1 MKYLLSLLLIV
12 FLYGCSSQAGNGA
25 VKTIG
30 KQVQKCCASFS
41 VDKTAYKRVN
51 TVCPE
56 RGNSSNTAMPISVFE
71 ITGKLATW

>member
-1 MKYLLSLLLIV
+1 MKYLLSLLLII
-12 FLYGCSSQAGNGA
+12 FLYGCSSQAGTGA

-30 KQVQKCCASFS
+30 KQVQKCCASFT

-51 TVCPE
+51 TVCHE
-56 RGNSSNTAMPISVFE
+56 SENSSFTSLPISVFE